1 MIPSAISSTRIH
13 KVAILR
19 QEGTNGDREM
29 TSAFYRGDE
38 CIDRWIEGWMN
49 E

>member
-1 MIPSAISSTRIH
+1 MWYTYVDMIPSEISSTRIH

-38 CIDRWIEGWMN
+38 CKDK
-49 E
+49 